1 MRTVRETSA
10 GGVIYR
16 IQRGQIQ
23 TALIRVRKRWR
34 LPKGH
39 VEEGERIG
47 QTAVR
52 EVSEETGLQGRL
64 DQRLG
69 NISYTYRAKTKEGEP
84 IRISKR
90 VYFFLLQYL
99 RGDVR
104 NHDYEVDEAR
114 WFPIEQAIE
123 NLSFATEKRMVQ
135 KALGILT
142 HRYARAAGAEVGGA
156 PQK

>member
-52 EVSEETGLQGRL
+52 EVREETGLQGRL
-64 DQRLG
+64 DQKLG

-123 NLSFATEKRMVQ
+123 NLSFATEKRMVR
-135 KALGILT
+135 KALSILT

>member
-52 EVSEETGLQGRL
+52 EVREETGLQGRL
-64 DQRLG
+64 DQKLG

-114 WFPIEQAIE
+114 WFPIEEAIE
-123 NLSFATEKRMVQ
+123 NLSFATEKRMIR
-135 KALGILT
+135 KALGIPT

>member
-1 MRTVRETSA
+1 MRTVRETSG

-52 EVSEETGLQGRL
+52 EVREETGLEGQVG
-64 DQRLG
+64 QKLG
-69 NISYTYRAKTKEGEP
+69 NISDTSRAKTKEGEP
-84 IRISKR
+84 IRICDR
-90 VYFFLLQYL
+90 VYVLPLECLL
-99 RGDVR
+99 V
-104 NHDYEVDEAR
+104 
-114 WFPIEQAIE
+114 
-123 NLSFATEKRMVQ
+123 
-135 KALGILT
+135 
-142 HRYARAAGAEVGGA
+142 
-156 PQK
+156 

>member
-39 VEEGERIG
+39 VEEGER
-47 QTAVR
+47 
-52 EVSEETGLQGRL
+52 
-64 DQRLG
+64 
-69 NISYTYRAKTKEGEP
+69 

-123 NLSFATEKRMVQ
+123 NLSFATEKRMIR

>member
-16 IQRGQIQ
+16 IQQGQIQ
-23 TALIRVRKRWR
+23 TALIHVRKRWR

-52 EVSEETGLQGRL
+52 EVREETGLQGRL

-69 NISYTYRAKTKEGEP
+69 NSSYAYRAKTKEGEP
-84 IRISKR
+84 IRSSRR
-90 VYFFLLQYL
+90 VYFFLVQYL

-104 NHDYEVDEAR
+104 YHDDEVDEAR
-114 WFPIEQAIE
+114 WYPFMQVIEDLNIT
-123 NLSFATEKRMVQ
+123 TEK
-135 KALGILT
+135 
-142 HRYARAAGAEVGGA
+142 
-156 PQK
+156 

>member
-52 EVSEETGLQGRL
+52 EVREETGLQGRL
-64 DQRLG
+64 DQKLG

-114 WFPIEQAIE
+114 WFPIEEAIE
-123 NLSFATEKRMVQ
+123 NLSFATEKRMIR

>member
-23 TALIRVRKRWR
+23 TALIHVRKRWR

-52 EVSEETGLQGRL
+52 EVREETGLQGRL

-69 NISYTYRAKTKEGEP
+69 NISYTYRAKIKEGEP

-90 VYFFLLQYL
+90 LYFFLLQYL
-99 RGDVR
+99 RCDVR
-104 NHDYEVDEAR
+104 DNDYEVDESSR
-114 WFPIEQAIE
+114 VPIELQ
-123 NLSFATEKRMVQ
+123 TERC
-135 KALGILT
+135 
-142 HRYARAAGAEVGGA
+142 
-156 PQK
+156 